1 MHLKQFVVSAI
12 KSLTFKA
19 KLVLSLS
26 ALAMMVSLAVPPQQ
40 AIADAMGNAGVP
52 PGLEV
57 PDVSDQPA
65 TPSNASVTVQQAV
78 TAIAS
83 TITEAFEG
91 LVKNEGLKAGGKT
104 ITYTLFAIV
113 FAWNLLRTMVQGDG
127 VNGLVAELV
136 PMIGTLA
143 IITALLESGGVGEI
157 IKFMDS
163 VASTFGASGGLGA
176 DILAAIK
183 KGMTAVSNILTMP
196 STNTKV
202 PLSINALGAAIG
214 TAVAFIAAVIA
225 KLIASFLVVIATG
238 LYVAN
243 IVLAHGSIMLA
254 VALAPVMVP
263 FMLAPALS
271 FIFDGWLRFLLGAG
285 MIKVVG
291 SFMIGFTDKLM
302 DGLVNLS
309 AKVAVPKD
317 ADFTTIMA
325 SSMVV
330 YCGLVLMAGLCAYL
344 MMQVPSL
351 ATGILSGSA
360 GAGFKGMRAIT
371 GGVGFQIA
379 KGASGATASTATSL
393 GRGAVGAIA
402 SKSKNS
408 QGLRSE
414 PIKTASQKY
423 GSAGAAAYRALGGK
437 TYSPPPA
444 APKKD

>member
-1 MHLKQFVVSAI
+1 MNIQSILKNLLG
-12 KSLTFKA
+12 SLTLKT
-19 KLVLSLS
+19 KIVISLS
-26 ALAMMVSLAVPPQQ
+26 MVAMFVATTVPAQMAGTDQMGNPISSGLDTPDVSETPATSSEASVSVQQ
-40 AIADAMGNAGVP
+40 AI
-52 PGLEV
+52 
-57 PDVSDQPA
+57 Q
-65 TPSNASVTVQQAV
+65 
-78 TAIAS
+78 AIAS
-83 TITEAFEG
+83 TITEAFDA

-104 ITYTLFAIV
+104 ITYTLFVIV
-113 FAWNLLRTMVQGDG
+113 LAWNLLKTMVQGDG

-176 DILAAIK
+176 DVLAGIK
-183 KGMTAVSNILTMP
+183 KGMNAVANILTMP

-225 KLIASFLVVIATG
+225 KLVASFLVVIATG
-238 LYVAN
+238 VYVAN

-263 FMLAPALS
+263 FMQAPALS

-351 ATGILSGSA
+351 ATGLLSGSA
-360 GAGFKGMRAIT
+360 GAGFKGLSPIT
-371 GGVGFQIA
+371 GSPAFRA
-379 KGASGATASTATSL
+379 GASAARGTASKVGDAATGAVNV
-393 GRGAVGAIA
+393 GRGAVGAIR
-402 SKSKNS
+402 S
-408 QGLRSE
+408 QRAGGAGLKKESNPSQSPSE
-414 PIKTASQKY
+414 KY
-423 GSAGAAAYRALGGK
+423 GRAGGTAYRVLGGK
-437 TYSPPPA
+437 ISE
-444 APKKD
+444 

>member
-1 MHLKQFVVSAI
+1 MNFKKILIAAI
-12 KSLTFKA
+12 KNLTFKT

-26 ALAMMVSLAVPPQQ
+26 TMAMMVVLAVPPQA
-40 AIADAMGNAGVP
+40 AIANATKNATSGLDAPTVAKTSGA
-52 PGLEV
+52 
-57 PDVSDQPA
+57 
-65 TPSNASVTVQQAV
+65 SNSASTSIQEAIN
-78 TAIAS
+78 AIAS
-83 TITEAFEG
+83 TIVEAFEG
-91 LVKNEGLKAGGKT
+91 LVKNESLKAGGKT

-143 IITALLESGGVGEI
+143 IITALLESGGIGEI

-163 VASTFGASGGLGA
+163 MASTFGAAGGLGA

-183 KGMTAVSNILTMP
+183 KGMNAVTNILTMP
-196 STNTKV
+196 STNTDV
-202 PLSINALGAAIG
+202 PLSLDAIGAAIG
-214 TAVAFIAAVIA
+214 ILVAFLAQVIA
-225 KLIASFLVVIATG
+225 KLIAAFLVVIATG
-238 LYVAN
+238 VYVAN

-291 SFMIGFTDKLM
+291 AFMIGFTDKLM

-330 YCGLVLMAGLCAYL
+330 YCGLVLMAGLSAYL

-371 GGVGFQIA
+371 GGSAFQA
-379 KGASGATASTATSL
+379 GRSAGGATAS
-393 GRGAVGAIA
+393 GVRGAVGAV
-402 SKSKNS
+402 SSHVTKGG
-408 QGLRSE
+408 GLKAE
-414 PIKTASQKY
+414 PLKTASEKY
-423 GSAGAAAYRALGGK
+423 GATGASVYKALGGK
-437 TYSPPPA
+437 T
-444 APKKD
+444 K

>member
-1 MHLKQFVVSAI
+1 MNLKLIVVSAI
-12 KSLTFKA
+12 KNLTFKA
-19 KLVLSLS
+19 RLVLSLS
-26 ALAMMVSLAVPPQQ
+26 AMAMMVSLTVPPQT

-52 PGLEV
+52 SGLEV

-65 TPSNASVTVQQAV
+65 TGNVGVSVQEAI

-183 KGMTAVSNILTMP
+183 KGMNSVSNILTMP

-202 PLSINALGAAIG
+202 PLSITNLGPAIG

-225 KLIASFLVVIATG
+225 KLIAAFLVVIATG

-317 ADFTTIMA
+317 ADFATIMA

-330 YCGLVLMAGLCAYL
+330 YCGLVLMAGLSAYL

-360 GAGFKGMRAIT
+360 GAGFKGMRAII
-371 GGVGFQIA
+371 GGSAFQA
-379 KGASGATASTATSL
+379 GRSAGGATAS
-393 GRGAVGAIA
+393 GVRGAVGAV
-402 SKSKNS
+402 SSHVTKGG
-408 QGLRSE
+408 GLKAE
-414 PIKTASQKY
+414 PLKTASEKY
-423 GSAGAAAYRALGGK
+423 GATGASVYKALGGK
-437 TYSPPPA
+437 T
-444 APKKD
+444 K